1 MTDMKVY
8 KVYATFLFLAAVWG
22 ASFLFMR
29 VGVPELSAPVF
40 GGLRVAIA
48 GLVLLPILLKPKHW
62 QEFKA
67 NWLKLSLI
75 GIIST
80 GLPFMLYSFA
90 AYELN
95 AGTASVINASV
106 PMITGLIAHLFFKD
120 YLSKGQILG
129 LVIGVFGVTLLMYD
143 GMTSGV
149 QTGLLAF
156 FLAISACVCY
166 GIGSNLAKH
175 YLSGINPITTASSG
189 LIASGIVALP
199 FIVAFFPHH
208 AVSLPAWA
216 SVIAIAVVSTSM
228 AMVLFYKLIHQL
240 GPTKTTSVTLIVPIF
255 GVVFGAIFLGEKI
268 TLTMLVGAVVVLCGT
283 SLAMFAKNKVQ
294 KTK

>member
-1 MTDMKVY
+1 MTNMKSY

-40 GGLRVAIA
+40 GGLRVAMA

-62 QEFKA
+62 QEFKK

-80 GLPFMLYSFA
+80 GLPFMLYAFA

-120 YLSKGQILG
+120 YLSKGQAVG
-129 LVIGVFGVTLLMYD
+129 LAIGVVGVAILMYD
-143 GMTSGV
+143 GMVAGV

-156 FLAISACVCY
+156 MLAIGACVCY
-166 GIGSNLAKH
+166 AIGSNLAKH
-175 YLSGINPITTASSG
+175 FLSGINPITTASSG
-189 LIASGIVALP
+189 LVASGIVALP
-199 FIVAFFPHH
+199 VIISFFPNH
-208 AVSLPAWA
+208 AVSMQAWA
-216 SVIAIAVVSTSM
+216 SVVAIAVASTSM
-228 AMVLFYKLIHQL
+228 AMILFYRLIQQL
-240 GPTKTTSVTLIVPIF
+240 GPTKTTSVTLLIPIF
-255 GVVFGAIFLGEKI
+255 GVIFGAVFLGEQI
-268 TLTMLVGAVVVLCGT
+268 TITMLIGAVVVLCGT
-283 SLAMFAKNKVQ
+283 ALAMFAKKV
-294 KTK
+294 